1 MGIWERAISRYGKVV
16 LSKMGSTTL
25 PDRSSIRFALAVA
38 FLPAGIAAISGICP
52 DRQELLPTAS
62 AGIRSTFGTLF
73 KAFPQIQ
80 HLVTAGLK
88 AAIFAVLGVDSLA
101 AVFTL
106 DSAHTGGAINEIFHQ
121 GVLIFA
127 FPLFCCHRHPPLAVT
142 GVWWIMKSIICPECY
157 GYMVVTKW

>member
-1 MGIWERAISRYGKVV
+1 MAVV
-16 LSKMGSTTL
+16 
-25 PDRSSIRFALAVA
+25 
-38 FLPAGIAAISGICP
+38 FLPTGIAAISGICP
-52 DRQELLPTAS
+52 NRQELLAAAR
-62 AGIRSTFGTLF
+62 AGIRSTLNTLF

-80 HLVTAGLK
+80 HLVTAGLE
-88 AAIFAVLGVDSLA
+88 AAIFAVSGLGVDNLA

-142 GVWWIMKSIICPECY
+142 DMWWLP
-157 GYMVVTKW
+157 KWEPPLLHNKALRLSGW

>member
-1 MGIWERAISRYGKVV
+1 MV
-16 LSKMGSTTL
+16 LHKIGSTTL
-25 PDRSSIRFALAVA
+25 PDRSSIRFTLAVA
-38 FLPAGIAAISGICP
+38 FLPTGIAAISGIYP

-62 AGIRSTFGTLF
+62 AGVGSTFSTLF

-80 HLVTAGLK
+80 HFVTAGLE
-88 AAIFAVLGVDSLA
+88 AAIFAVSGLGIDNLA

-106 DSAHTGGAINEIFHQ
+106 DSAHTGVAINEIFHQ

-142 GVWWIMKSIICPECY
+142 GVWWIMKSIIDPKCY
-157 GYMVVTKW
+157 GYMVVTKMVTTTFTQ

>member
-1 MGIWERAISRYGKVV
+1 MNC
-16 LSKMGSTTL
+16 
-25 PDRSSIRFALAVA
+25 RFTLAVV
-38 FLPAGIAAISGICP
+38 FLPTGIAAISGICP

-80 HLVTAGLK
+80 HLVAAGLK
-88 AAIFAVLGVDSLA
+88 AAIFAVSGLGVDDLA
-101 AVFTL
+101 AIFTL
-106 DSAHTGGAINEIFHQ
+106 DSAHTGVAINEIFHQ

-142 GVWWIMKSIICPECY
+142 GVWWIMKSTIYQKCY
-157 GYMVVTKW
+157 GSVVIIKMITATFTQ